1 MRISDWSSDV
11 CSSDPLTEEKIAK
24 SARATYQGPHNSSE
38 EETHLRQPGLLGTP
52 ACEEQLARSVDLS
65 DPPQLERCKRELGG
79 NDRGVEAQFLQVL
92 QEHDRHGAME
102 PLSSPDIDR
111 QVRSEEHTSELQSL
125 MRISYAV
132 FCLKKKI

>member
-11 CSSDPLTEEKIAK
+11 CSSDLLTEEKIAI

-79 NDRGVEAQFLQVL
+79 NDRGVEAPFLQVL
-92 QEHDRHGAME
+92 QEHDRHGALDKL
-102 PLSSPDIDR
+102 PRPDIHR
-111 QVRSEEHTSELQSL
+111 PVNLLGLEHP
-125 MRISYAV
+125 V
-132 FCLKKKI
+132 PVVGGKH